1 MGSTVT
7 ETKDASELLSEALT
21 ENERLRAEIT
31 ELNQR
36 MAEAWK
42 GRTRDEEEGG
52 TRPAAQAE
60 PPPLAARPPAND
72 CQNRFH

>member
-21 ENERLRAEIT
+21 EIERLRAEIT

-36 MAEAWK
+36 MEEAWK
-42 GRTRDEEEGG
+42 GRTRDE
-52 TRPAAQAE
+52 
-60 PPPLAARPPAND
+60 D
-72 CQNRFH
+72 